1 MSYTSEQIMRSSSSM
16 ERLKS
21 ILKATKLYWGLALLF
36 LVGVLSSPVS
46 SKGHNI
52 FLSFGNLSDVFR
64 QISVTGITAV
74 GMTLVILI
82 AGIDLSVG
90 SVLALGSVVCAMLLT
105 NEGWSAAYL
114 LGVPAVFLLATLFL
128 FGVIRFCRQ
137 GPETRL
143 KCEPMAASLTISK
156 VSFDCG
162 PRRSLHCRSLGSVE
176 LRRESRCAAGTSRG
190 ACRRVHAWHGEWTDH
205 CRGRL
210 QPFIVTLAMMV
221 AGLGIARLTAGQN
234 TAVWPVY
241 TGSNATEDFEAL
253 RSLIFG
259 IFPFRVLSLPALL
272 SCFGSFLKF
281 TKFGRYVYA
290 IGGNE
295 EAARLAGV
303 PVWRVK
309 ITVYAISGY
318 LAALA
323 GILYVAQ
330 YRQGKPDAGM
340 GLELDAIAAVV
351 IGGTSLMGG
360 RGSMIGTLVGV
371 LIFGFLSNILQLN
384 NIDSNTQLVLKG
396 VIIIVAVFS
405 RNGVQADGCS
415 SCPNSGYAISPIN
428 PCKTS
433 KSIDTDT
440 ASEWHNKE
448 NTRERENEHYPQ
460 TICQMGHGNGA
471 DCAIRTQRPPPQT
484 PRTNM

>member
-1 MSYTSEQIMRSSSSM
+1 MTNTSEQIMQSSNST

-21 ILKATKLYWGLALLF
+21 VLKSTKLYWGLALLF
-36 LVGVLSSPVS
+36 LVGVISSPVS

-105 NEGWSAAYL
+105 NEGWSSAYL
-114 LGVPAVFLLATLFL
+114 LGVPAIFLLAFL
-128 FGVIRFCRQ
+128 VVFGV
-137 GPETRL
+137 L
-143 KCEPMAASLTISK
+143 
-156 VSFDCG
+156 SFG
-162 PRRSLHCRSLGSVE
+162 TKLQRRATLD
-176 LRRESRCAAGTSRG
+176 AGTNPPAVAKLLLGVAAAAALALAFGVALTSEG
-190 ACRRVHAWHGEWTDH
+190 KAGVLLVLLVVPAVGFMLGTINGLIIVG
-205 CRGRL
+205 GRL

-259 IFPFRVLSLPALL
+259 IIPVPGVIFAGIIVL
-272 SCFGSFLKF
+272 FWVILKF

-330 YRQGKPDAGM
+330 YRQGKPDAGT

-396 VIIIVAVFS
+396 AIIIIAVLLQE
-405 RNGVQADGCS
+405 RRS
-415 SCPNSGYAISPIN
+415 SGWLFFLSQLRARDAIDKSGPNQIKN
-428 PCKTS
+428 P
-433 KSIDTDT
+433 
-440 ASEWHNKE
+440 
-448 NTRERENEHYPQ
+448 REP
-460 TICQMGHGNGA
+460 G
-471 DCAIRTQRPPPQT
+471 D
-484 PRTNM
+484 

>member
-1 MSYTSEQIMRSSSSM
+1 MTGTGEHIVRSSNTT

-21 ILKATKLYWGLALLF
+21 VLKSTKLYWGLALLF
-36 LVGVLSSPVS
+36 LVGVISSPVS
-46 SKGHNI
+46 SKGNNI

-105 NEGWSAAYL
+105 NEGWSSAYL
-114 LGVPAVFLLATLFL
+114 LGVPAIFLLGFL
-128 FGVIRFCRQ
+128 VMFGVLTLGVKLQRRVTVGAAINSPSAQ
-137 GPETRL
+137 RL
-143 KCEPMAASLTISK
+143 MLTIAALTALVLGLG
-156 VSFDCG
+156 VSLSSDGKAGVLLVLLVVPAVGFM
-162 PRRSLHCRSLGSVE
+162 LGTINGLIIV
-176 LRRESRCAAGTSRG
+176 G
-190 ACRRVHAWHGEWTDH
+190 
-205 CRGRL
+205 GRL

-241 TGSNATEDFEAL
+241 TGSNATADFEAL

-259 IFPFRVLSLPALL
+259 IIPVPGVIFAGIILL
-272 SCFGSFLKF
+272 FWVILKF
-281 TKFGRYVYA
+281 TKFGRYIYA

-396 VIIIVAVFS
+396 VIIIIAVLLQERRSSGWLFFLSQLKARDTPDKQVSASINIS
-405 RNGVQADGCS
+405 R
-415 SCPNSGYAISPIN
+415 
-428 PCKTS
+428 
-433 KSIDTDT
+433 
-440 ASEWHNKE
+440 
-448 NTRERENEHYPQ
+448 
-460 TICQMGHGNGA
+460 
-471 DCAIRTQRPPPQT
+471 RPDD
-484 PRTNM
+484 

>member
-1 MSYTSEQIMRSSSSM
+1 MTNTSGQIMQSSSST

-21 ILKATKLYWGLALLF
+21 VLKSTKLYWGLALLF
-36 LVGVLSSPVS
+36 LVGVISSPVS

-105 NEGWSAAYL
+105 NEGWSSAYL
-114 LGVPAVFLLATLFL
+114 LGVPAIFLLAFL
-128 FGVIRFCRQ
+128 VVFGV
-137 GPETRL
+137 
-143 KCEPMAASLTISK
+143 LTFGTKLQRRATLDAGTNPPAISK
-156 VSFDCG
+156 
-162 PRRSLHCRSLGSVE
+162 LLLGI
-176 LRRESRCAAGTSRG
+176 AAAAALVLAFGVALTSEGKAGVLLVLLVVPAVGFMLGTING
-190 ACRRVHAWHGEWTDH
+190 LIIVG
-205 CRGRL
+205 GRL

-259 IFPFRVLSLPALL
+259 IIPVPGVIFAGIIVL
-272 SCFGSFLKF
+272 FWVILKF

-330 YRQGKPDAGM
+330 YRQGKPDAGT

-396 VIIIVAVFS
+396 AIIIIAVLLQE
-405 RNGVQADGCS
+405 RRS
-415 SCPNSGYAISPIN
+415 SGWLFFLSQLRARDAIDKSGPNQIKN
-428 PCKTS
+428 P
-433 KSIDTDT
+433 
-440 ASEWHNKE
+440 
-448 NTRERENEHYPQ
+448 REP
-460 TICQMGHGNGA
+460 G
-471 DCAIRTQRPPPQT
+471 D
-484 PRTNM
+484 

>member
-1 MSYTSEQIMRSSSSM
+1 MSHTSEQIMRSSNGM
-16 ERLKS
+16 ERLKGA
-21 ILKATKLYWGLALLF
+21 LKATKLYWGLALLF

-105 NEGWSAAYL
+105 NEGWSAAHL
-114 LGVPAVFLLATLFL
+114 LGVPAVFLLSFLLL
-128 FGVIRFCRQ
+128 FGVIVFAVKVQR
-137 GPETRL
+137 TVL
-143 KCEPMAASLTISK
+143 KGADSSEPGMSK
-156 VSFDCG
+156 VALIMALVAAFAIALWVASSSDSKAGVLLVLLVVPAVGFM
-162 PRRSLHCRSLGSVE
+162 LGVVN
-176 LRRESRCAAGTSRG
+176 GVIIVG
-190 ACRRVHAWHGEWTDH
+190 
-205 CRGRL
+205 GRL

-221 AGLGIARLTAGQN
+221 AGLGLARLTAGQN

-253 RSLIFG
+253 RSLILG
-259 IFPFRVLSLPALL
+259 IIPVPGVIFAGIIVL
-272 SCFGSFLKF
+272 FWVILKF
-281 TKFGRYVYA
+281 TKFGRYIYA

-396 VIIIVAVFS
+396 IIIVVAVLLQERRSSGWLFFLSQLRARNTPGKSVSNERVDPS
-405 RNGVQADGCS
+405 R
-415 SCPNSGYAISPIN
+415 
-428 PCKTS
+428 
-433 KSIDTDT
+433 
-440 ASEWHNKE
+440 
-448 NTRERENEHYPQ
+448 
-460 TICQMGHGNGA
+460 HGE
-471 DCAIRTQRPPPQT
+471 
-484 PRTNM
+484 

>member
-1 MSYTSEQIMRSSSSM
+1 MTDTGERAMSSSNTM
-16 ERLKS
+16 EWLKGVV
-21 ILKATKLYWGLALLF
+21 KATKLYWGLALLF
-36 LVGVLSSPVS
+36 AVGVLSSPVS

-105 NEGWSAAYL
+105 NEGWSSAYL
-114 LGVPAVFLLATLFL
+114 LGVPAVFLLAFFVVLGAMSFA
-128 FGVIRFCRQ
+128 
-137 GPETRL
+137 L
-143 KCEPMAASLTISK
+143 KVQRRAAHAEGASGMSK
-156 VSFDCG
+156 VALVAALVAAFLIALWVASNSG
-162 PRRSLHCRSLGSVE
+162 SKAGVLLVLLVVPAVGLMLGAINGVVIV
-176 LRRESRCAAGTSRG
+176 G
-190 ACRRVHAWHGEWTDH
+190 
-205 CRGRL
+205 GRL

-221 AGLGIARLTAGQN
+221 AGLGVARLTAGQN

-259 IFPFRVLSLPALL
+259 IIPVPGVIFAGIILL
-272 SCFGSFLKF
+272 FWVILKF
-281 TKFGRYVYA
+281 TKFGRYIYA

-396 VIIIVAVFS
+396 IIIIVAVLLQERRSSGWMFFLS
-405 RNGVQADGCS
+405 QLKVRNAPERSV
-415 SCPNSGYAISPIN
+415 
-428 PCKTS
+428 TS
-433 KSIDTDT
+433 Q
-440 ASEWHNKE
+440 
-448 NTRERENEHYPQ
+448 Q
-460 TICQMGHGNGA
+460 TETHRHGE
-471 DCAIRTQRPPPQT
+471 
-484 PRTNM
+484 

>member
-1 MSYTSEQIMRSSSSM
+1 MTNTSEQIMQSSNSA

-21 ILKATKLYWGLALLF
+21 VLKSTKLYWGLALIF
-36 LVGVLSSPVS
+36 LVGVVSSPVS

-105 NEGWSAAYL
+105 NEGWSSAYL
-114 LGVPAVFLLATLFL
+114 LGVPAIFLLAFL
-128 FGVIRFCRQ
+128 VVFGVLSFGTKLQRRATLDA
-137 GPETRL
+137 GTNP
-143 KCEPMAASLTISK
+143 PAISK
-156 VSFDCG
+156 
-162 PRRSLHCRSLGSVE
+162 LLLGI
-176 LRRESRCAAGTSRG
+176 AAAAALVLAFGVALTSEGKAGVLLVLLVVPAVGFMLGTING
-190 ACRRVHAWHGEWTDH
+190 LIIVG
-205 CRGRL
+205 GRL

-259 IFPFRVLSLPALL
+259 IIPVPGVIFASIIVL
-272 SCFGSFLKF
+272 FWVILKF

-330 YRQGKPDAGM
+330 YRQGKPDAGT

-396 VIIIVAVFS
+396 AIIIIAVLLQE
-405 RNGVQADGCS
+405 RRS
-415 SCPNSGYAISPIN
+415 SGWLFFLSQLRARDLIDKSGPNKIKN
-428 PCKTS
+428 P
-433 KSIDTDT
+433 
-440 ASEWHNKE
+440 
-448 NTRERENEHYPQ
+448 REP
-460 TICQMGHGNGA
+460 G
-471 DCAIRTQRPPPQT
+471 D
-484 PRTNM
+484 

>member
-1 MSYTSEQIMRSSSSM
+1 MAAFGLKLQSRFSNSTHDNPPAKSKVAATLALVAAFAIALWIASSSDA
-16 ERLKS
+16 
-21 ILKATKLYWGLALLF
+21 KA
-36 LVGVLSSPVS
+36 GVL
-46 SKGHNI
+46 
-52 FLSFGNLSDVFR
+52 
-64 QISVTGITAV
+64 
-74 GMTLVILI
+74 LV
-82 AGIDLSVG
+82 
-90 SVLALGSVVCAMLLT
+90 LLV
-105 NEGWSAAYL
+105 
-114 LGVPAVFLLATLFL
+114 VPAVGF
-128 FGVIRFCRQ
+128 
-137 GPETRL
+137 
-143 KCEPMAASLTISK
+143 M
-156 VSFDCG
+156 
-162 PRRSLHCRSLGSVE
+162 LGTVNG
-176 LRRESRCAAGTSRG
+176 LIIVG
-190 ACRRVHAWHGEWTDH
+190 
-205 CRGRL
+205 GRL

-259 IFPFRVLSLPALL
+259 IVPVPGVIFAGIIVL
-272 SCFGSFLKF
+272 FWVVLKF

-396 VIIIVAVFS
+396 VIIIVAVLLQERRSSGWLFFLS
-405 RNGVQADGCS
+405 QLRVRNQPDRSVQNQQVD
-415 SCPNSGYAISPIN
+415 
-428 PCKTS
+428 
-433 KSIDTDT
+433 
-440 ASEWHNKE
+440 
-448 NTRERENEHYPQ
+448 RQR
-460 TICQMGHGNGA
+460 HGE
-471 DCAIRTQRPPPQT
+471 
-484 PRTNM
+484 

>member
-1 MSYTSEQIMRSSSSM
+1 MTDTGERMMTSSNTTEW
-16 ERLKS
+16 LKG
-21 ILKATKLYWGLALLF
+21 IVKATKLYWGLALLF
-36 LVGVLSSPVS
+36 AVGVLSSPVS

-105 NEGWSAAYL
+105 NEGWSSAYL
-114 LGVPAVFLLATLFL
+114 LGVPAIFLLAFL
-128 FGVIRFCRQ
+128 FVLGI
-137 GPETRL
+137 
-143 KCEPMAASLTISK
+143 
-156 VSFDCG
+156 VSFAMKLQQRATAQAVDAAPG
-162 PRRSLHCRSLGSVE
+162 MARIALFAALGVA
-176 LRRESRCAAGTSRG
+176 LVAAFWVASQSGGKAGVLLVLLVVPAVGLMLG
-190 ACRRVHAWHGEWTDH
+190 AIKGVVIVG
-205 CRGRL
+205 GRL
-210 QPFIVTLAMMV
+210 QPCIVTLAMMV

-259 IFPFRVLSLPALL
+259 IIPVPGVIFAGIILL
-272 SCFGSFLKF
+272 FWVILKF
-281 TKFGRYVYA
+281 TKFGRYIYA

-309 ITVYAISGY
+309 IAVYAISGY

-396 VIIIVAVFS
+396 IIIIVAVLLQERRSSGWMFFFS
-405 RNGVQADGCS
+405 QLKVRHAPERSVS
-415 SCPNSGYAISPIN
+415 SQ
-428 PCKTS
+428 
-433 KSIDTDT
+433 
-440 ASEWHNKE
+440 
-448 NTRERENEHYPQ
+448 Q
-460 TICQMGHGNGA
+460 TE
-471 DCAIRTQRPPPQT
+471 T
-484 PRTNM
+484 PRHGE

>member
-1 MSYTSEQIMRSSSSM
+1 MSYPSERIMRSSRGTL
-16 ERLKS
+16 RLKS
-21 ILKATKLYWGLALLF
+21 LLKATKLYWGLALLF

-114 LGVPAVFLLATLFL
+114 LGVPAVFILCFLFL
-128 FGVIRFCRQ
+128 FAIVTFAVKLRRTALSG
-137 GPETRL
+137 TSAS
-143 KCEPMAASLTISK
+143 EPAMSK
-156 VSFDCG
+156 VSLIVAVVAAFSIALWVASSSDSKAG
-162 PRRSLHCRSLGSVE
+162 VLLVLLVVPAVGFMLGMVN
-176 LRRESRCAAGTSRG
+176 GVIIVG
-190 ACRRVHAWHGEWTDH
+190 
-205 CRGRL
+205 GRL

-221 AGLGIARLTAGQN
+221 AGLGLARLTAGQN

-253 RSLIFG
+253 RSLLFGVIPVPGVIFAS
-259 IFPFRVLSLPALL
+259 IIVL
-272 SCFGSFLKF
+272 FWVVLKF

-396 VIIIVAVFS
+396 IIIIVAVLLQERRSSGWLFFLS
-405 RNGVQADGCS
+405 QLRARNA
-415 SCPNSGYAISPIN
+415 PE
-428 PCKTS
+428 
-433 KSIDTDT
+433 KSVSNQRTEP
-440 ASEWHNKE
+440 SV
-448 NTRERENEHYPQ
+448 
-460 TICQMGHGNGA
+460 HG
-471 DCAIRTQRPPPQT
+471 D
-484 PRTNM
+484 

>member
-1 MSYTSEQIMRSSSSM
+1 MTNTSGQIMQSSSST

-21 ILKATKLYWGLALLF
+21 VLKSTKLYWGLALLF
-36 LVGVLSSPVS
+36 LVGVISSPVS

-105 NEGWSAAYL
+105 NEGWSSAYL
-114 LGVPAVFLLATLFL
+114 LGVPAIFLLAFL
-128 FGVIRFCRQ
+128 VVFGVLSFGTKLQRRATLDA
-137 GPETRL
+137 GTNP
-143 KCEPMAASLTISK
+143 PAISK
-156 VSFDCG
+156 
-162 PRRSLHCRSLGSVE
+162 PLLGI
-176 LRRESRCAAGTSRG
+176 AAAAALVLAFGVALTSEGKAGVFLVLLVVPAVGFMLGTING
-190 ACRRVHAWHGEWTDH
+190 LIIVG
-205 CRGRL
+205 GRL

-259 IFPFRVLSLPALL
+259 IIPVPGVIFAGIIVLFWLI
-272 SCFGSFLKF
+272 LKF

-330 YRQGKPDAGM
+330 YRQGKPDAGT

-396 VIIIVAVFS
+396 AIIIIAVLLQE
-405 RNGVQADGCS
+405 RRS
-415 SCPNSGYAISPIN
+415 SGWLFFLSQLRARDAIDKSGPNQIKNPRESG
-428 PCKTS
+428 
-433 KSIDTDT
+433 D
-440 ASEWHNKE
+440 
-448 NTRERENEHYPQ
+448 
-460 TICQMGHGNGA
+460 
-471 DCAIRTQRPPPQT
+471 
-484 PRTNM
+484 

>member
-1 MSYTSEQIMRSSSSM
+1 MTHSSEQLRQSSSSA

-21 ILKATKLYWGLALLF
+21 VLKHTKLYWGLALLF
-36 LVGVLSSPVS
+36 LVGVISSPIS
-46 SKGHNI
+46 TKGHNI

-105 NEGWSAAYL
+105 NEGWSAAYS
-114 LGVPAVFLLATLFL
+114 LGVPATFLLAFL
-128 FGVIRFCRQ
+128 LLLGILGFAMKLRS
-137 GPETRL
+137 
-143 KCEPMAASLTISK
+143 KASDNLHGLVPGTSK
-156 VSFDCG
+156 VVVVIALIAALAIAFLVLAGSGGKAGVLLVLLIVPAVGFM
-162 PRRSLHCRSLGSVE
+162 LGTVNG
-176 LRRESRCAAGTSRG
+176 LIIVG
-190 ACRRVHAWHGEWTDH
+190 
-205 CRGRL
+205 GRL

-241 TGSNATEDFEAL
+241 TGSNATEDFEVL

-259 IFPFRVLSLPALL
+259 IIPVPGVIFAGIIILFWIV
-272 SCFGSFLKF
+272 LKF

-396 VIIIVAVFS
+396 AIIIVAVLLQE
-405 RNGVQADGCS
+405 RRS
-415 SCPNSGYAISPIN
+415 SGWLFFLSQLKARD
-428 PCKTS
+428 TS
-433 KSIDTDT
+433 DK
-440 ASEWHNKE
+440 N
-448 NTRERENEHYPQ
+448 Q
-460 TICQMGHGNGA
+460 
-471 DCAIRTQRPPPQT
+471 
-484 PRTNM
+484 

>member
-1 MSYTSEQIMRSSSSM
+1 MTNPSEQVMSSPNSA

-21 ILKATKLYWGLALLF
+21 VLKSTKLYWGLVLLF
-36 LVGVLSSPVS
+36 LVGVISSPVS

-105 NEGWSAAYL
+105 NEGWSSAYL
-114 LGVPAVFLLATLFL
+114 LGVPAIFLLAFL
-128 FGVIRFCRQ
+128 LVLGIVAFSIKVQRRAVMDAGAVAPSRSKLALVLAVIAALAVGLGV
-137 GPETRL
+137 
-143 KCEPMAASLTISK
+143 ASSSEGKAGVLLVLLVVPAVGFMLGTINGLII
-156 VSFDCG
+156 VG
-162 PRRSLHCRSLGSVE
+162 
-176 LRRESRCAAGTSRG
+176 
-190 ACRRVHAWHGEWTDH
+190 
-205 CRGRL
+205 GRL

-241 TGSNATEDFEAL
+241 TGSNATENFEVL

-259 IFPFRVLSLPALL
+259 IVPVPGVIFAGIIVL
-272 SCFGSFLKF
+272 FWVILKF

-396 VIIIVAVFS
+396 AIIIIAVLLQE
-405 RNGVQADGCS
+405 RRS
-415 SCPNSGYAISPIN
+415 SGWLFFLSQLWTRDMIDKSGSNQIKN
-428 PCKTS
+428 PQGPG
-433 KSIDTDT
+433 D
-440 ASEWHNKE
+440 
-448 NTRERENEHYPQ
+448 
-460 TICQMGHGNGA
+460 
-471 DCAIRTQRPPPQT
+471 
-484 PRTNM
+484 

>member
-1 MSYTSEQIMRSSSSM
+1 MTNTSERIMPSSNSSG
-16 ERLKS
+16 RLKS
-21 ILKATKLYWGLALLF
+21 VLKSTKLYWGLVLLF
-36 LVGVLSSPVS
+36 LVGVVSSPVS

-105 NEGWSAAYL
+105 NEGWSSAYL
-114 LGVPAVFLLATLFL
+114 LGVPAIFLLAFL
-128 FGVIRFCRQ
+128 FVLGVLTFGINLQRR
-137 GPETRL
+137 
-143 KCEPMAASLTISK
+143 AAVDAGANFPGMSKLALVVAVVTAVAVALGVALSSEGKAGVLLVLLVVPAVGFMLGTINGL
-156 VSFDCG
+156 VIVG
-162 PRRSLHCRSLGSVE
+162 
-176 LRRESRCAAGTSRG
+176 
-190 ACRRVHAWHGEWTDH
+190 
-205 CRGRL
+205 GRL

-259 IFPFRVLSLPALL
+259 IIPVPGVIFAGIILL
-272 SCFGSFLKF
+272 FWVILKF
-281 TKFGRYVYA
+281 TKFGRYIYA

-396 VIIIVAVFS
+396 AIIIIAVLLQERRSSGWLFFLS
-405 RNGVQADGCS
+405 QLRARDGLDKS
-415 SCPNSGYAISPIN
+415 VPNQIKN
-428 PCKTS
+428 PQGPG
-433 KSIDTDT
+433 D
-440 ASEWHNKE
+440 
-448 NTRERENEHYPQ
+448 
-460 TICQMGHGNGA
+460 
-471 DCAIRTQRPPPQT
+471 
-484 PRTNM
+484 

>member
-1 MSYTSEQIMRSSSSM
+1 MTNTSEQIMQSSNST

-21 ILKATKLYWGLALLF
+21 VLKSTKLYWGLALLF
-36 LVGVLSSPVS
+36 LVGVISSPVS

-105 NEGWSAAYL
+105 NEGWSSAYL
-114 LGVPAVFLLATLFL
+114 LGVPAIFLLAFL
-128 FGVIRFCRQ
+128 VVFGV
-137 GPETRL
+137 
-143 KCEPMAASLTISK
+143 LTFGTK
-156 VSFDCG
+156 LQ
-162 PRRSLHCRSLGSVE
+162 RRATLD
-176 LRRESRCAAGTSRG
+176 AGTNPPAVSKLLLG
-190 ACRRVHAWHGEWTDH
+190 VAAAAALVLAFGVALTSEGKAGVLLVLLVVPAVGFMLGTINGLIIVG
-205 CRGRL
+205 GRL

-259 IFPFRVLSLPALL
+259 IIPVPGVIFAGIIVL
-272 SCFGSFLKF
+272 FWVILKF

-330 YRQGKPDAGM
+330 YRQGKPDAGT

-396 VIIIVAVFS
+396 AIIIIAVLLQE
-405 RNGVQADGCS
+405 RRS
-415 SCPNSGYAISPIN
+415 SGWLFFLSQLRARDAIDKSGPNQIKN
-428 PCKTS
+428 PQGPG
-433 KSIDTDT
+433 D
-440 ASEWHNKE
+440 
-448 NTRERENEHYPQ
+448 
-460 TICQMGHGNGA
+460 
-471 DCAIRTQRPPPQT
+471 
-484 PRTNM
+484 

>member
-1 MSYTSEQIMRSSSSM
+1 MTNTSEQIMPSSNST

-21 ILKATKLYWGLALLF
+21 VLKSTKLYWGLALLF
-36 LVGVLSSPVS
+36 LVGVISSPVS

-105 NEGWSAAYL
+105 NEGWSSAYL
-114 LGVPAVFLLATLFL
+114 LGVPAIFLLAFL
-128 FGVIRFCRQ
+128 VVFGVLTFGIKLQRR
-137 GPETRL
+137 
-143 KCEPMAASLTISK
+143 AAL
-156 VSFDCG
+156 D
-162 PRRSLHCRSLGSVE
+162 
-176 LRRESRCAAGTSRG
+176 AGTNPPAVSKPLLAVAAAAALVLAFAVALTSDG
-190 ACRRVHAWHGEWTDH
+190 KAGVLLVLLVVPAVGFMLGTINGLIIVG
-205 CRGRL
+205 GRL

-253 RSLIFG
+253 RSLVFG
-259 IFPFRVLSLPALL
+259 IIPVPGVIFAGIIVL
-272 SCFGSFLKF
+272 FWVILKF

-330 YRQGKPDAGM
+330 YRQGKPDAGT

-396 VIIIVAVFS
+396 AIIIIAVLLQE
-405 RNGVQADGCS
+405 RRS
-415 SCPNSGYAISPIN
+415 SGWLFFLSQLRARDVIDKSEPNQIKN
-428 PCKTS
+428 P
-433 KSIDTDT
+433 
-440 ASEWHNKE
+440 
-448 NTRERENEHYPQ
+448 
-460 TICQMGHGNGA
+460 
-471 DCAIRTQRPPPQT
+471 QRPGD
-484 PRTNM
+484 

>member
-1 MSYTSEQIMRSSSSM
+1 MTNTSEPIMQSSNST

-21 ILKATKLYWGLALLF
+21 VLKSTKLYWGLALLF
-36 LVGVLSSPVS
+36 LVGVISSPVS

-105 NEGWSAAYL
+105 NEGWSSAYL
-114 LGVPAVFLLATLFL
+114 LGIPAIFLLAFLVVFGVLTFGVKLQRRAALETGTNPPAVSKLLLGVAATAALILAFAVALTSEGKAGVLLVLLVVPAVGF
-128 FGVIRFCRQ
+128 
-137 GPETRL
+137 
-143 KCEPMAASLTISK
+143 M
-156 VSFDCG
+156 
-162 PRRSLHCRSLGSVE
+162 LGTVNG
-176 LRRESRCAAGTSRG
+176 LIIVG
-190 ACRRVHAWHGEWTDH
+190 
-205 CRGRL
+205 GRL

-259 IFPFRVLSLPALL
+259 VIPVPGVIFAGIIVL
-272 SCFGSFLKF
+272 FWVVLKF
-281 TKFGRYVYA
+281 TKFGRYIYA

-330 YRQGKPDAGM
+330 YRQGKPDAGT

-396 VIIIVAVFS
+396 AIIIIAVLLQE
-405 RNGVQADGCS
+405 RRS
-415 SCPNSGYAISPIN
+415 SGWLFFLSQLRARDVIDKSEPNQIKN
-428 PCKTS
+428 PQGPG
-433 KSIDTDT
+433 D
-440 ASEWHNKE
+440 
-448 NTRERENEHYPQ
+448 
-460 TICQMGHGNGA
+460 
-471 DCAIRTQRPPPQT
+471 
-484 PRTNM
+484 

>member
-1 MSYTSEQIMRSSSSM
+1 MQSSSST

-21 ILKATKLYWGLALLF
+21 VLKSTKLYWGLALLF
-36 LVGVLSSPVS
+36 LVGVISSPVS

-105 NEGWSAAYL
+105 NEGWSSAYL
-114 LGVPAVFLLATLFL
+114 LGVPAIFLLAFL
-128 FGVIRFCRQ
+128 VVFGVLSFGTKLQRRATLDA
-137 GPETRL
+137 GTNP
-143 KCEPMAASLTISK
+143 PAISK
-156 VSFDCG
+156 
-162 PRRSLHCRSLGSVE
+162 PLLGI
-176 LRRESRCAAGTSRG
+176 AAAAALVLAFGVALTSEGKAGVFLVLLVVPAVGFMLGTING
-190 ACRRVHAWHGEWTDH
+190 LIIVG
-205 CRGRL
+205 GRL

-259 IFPFRVLSLPALL
+259 IIPVPGVIFAGIIVLFWLI
-272 SCFGSFLKF
+272 LKF

-330 YRQGKPDAGM
+330 YRQGKPDAGT

-396 VIIIVAVFS
+396 AIIIIAVLLQE
-405 RNGVQADGCS
+405 RRS
-415 SCPNSGYAISPIN
+415 SGWLFFLSQLRARDAIDKSGPNQIKNPRESG
-428 PCKTS
+428 
-433 KSIDTDT
+433 D
-440 ASEWHNKE
+440 
-448 NTRERENEHYPQ
+448 
-460 TICQMGHGNGA
+460 
-471 DCAIRTQRPPPQT
+471 
-484 PRTNM
+484 

>member
-1 MSYTSEQIMRSSSSM
+1 MSQSSNQVRTSSPVF
-16 ERLKS
+16 ERLKMV
-21 ILKATKLYWGLALLF
+21 LKHSKLYWGLVLLF
-36 LVGVLSSPVS
+36 LVGVLSSPTS
-46 SKGHNI
+46 SKGSNI

-105 NEGWSAAYL
+105 NEGWSTAYSIGTPALFVLVFICLFGLMSFAARLHRNNASSLPDALPIGPKIMAL
-114 LGVPAVFLLATLFL
+114 LALVAALAVALWVVMGSDGKAGILLILLVVPAVGFM
-128 FGVIRFCRQ
+128 FGMINGLIIV
-137 GPETRL
+137 G
-143 KCEPMAASLTISK
+143 
-156 VSFDCG
+156 
-162 PRRSLHCRSLGSVE
+162 
-176 LRRESRCAAGTSRG
+176 
-190 ACRRVHAWHGEWTDH
+190 
-205 CRGRL
+205 GRL

-241 TGSNATEDFEAL
+241 TGSNATEDFEIL

-259 IFPFRVLSLPALL
+259 LIPVPGVIFAGIVVL
-272 SCFGSFLKF
+272 FWIVLKF

-303 PVWRVK
+303 PVWRIK

-360 RGSMIGTLVGV
+360 RGSMTGTLVGV

-396 VIIIVAVFS
+396 AIIIIAVLLQE
-405 RNGVQADGCS
+405 RRS
-415 SCPNSGYAISPIN
+415 SGWLFFLSQLTLRDRAEKVTPIS
-428 PCKTS
+428 KG
-433 KSIDTDT
+433 
-440 ASEWHNKE
+440 
-448 NTRERENEHYPQ
+448 ERQ
-460 TICQMGHGNGA
+460 
-471 DCAIRTQRPPPQT
+471 
-484 PRTNM
+484 

>member
-1 MSYTSEQIMRSSSSM
+1 MTGTGEHIVQSSNTTL
-16 ERLKS
+16 RLKS
-21 ILKATKLYWGLALLF
+21 VLKSTKLYWGLALLF
-36 LVGVLSSPVS
+36 LVGVISSPVS
-46 SKGHNI
+46 SKGNNI

-105 NEGWSAAYL
+105 NEGWSSAYM
-114 LGVPAVFLLATLFL
+114 LGVPAIFLLGFL
-128 FGVIRFCRQ
+128 VMFGV
-137 GPETRL
+137 
-143 KCEPMAASLTISK
+143 LTFGVK
-156 VSFDCG
+156 
-162 PRRSLHCRSLGSVE
+162 LQ
-176 LRRESRCAAGTSRG
+176 
-190 ACRRVHAWHGEWTDH
+190 RRVTVGAAMNSPSAQRLMLAIAALTALVLALGVSLSSDGKAGVLLVLLVVPAVGFMLGTINGLIIVG
-205 CRGRL
+205 GRL

-241 TGSNATEDFEAL
+241 TGSNATADFEAL
-253 RSLIFG
+253 RSLVFG
-259 IFPFRVLSLPALL
+259 IIPVPGVIFAGIILVFWVI
-272 SCFGSFLKF
+272 LKF

-396 VIIIVAVFS
+396 VIIIIAVLLQE
-405 RNGVQADGCS
+405 RRS
-415 SCPNSGYAISPIN
+415 SGWLFFL
-428 PCKTS
+428 S
-433 KSIDTDT
+433 KLRARDTPDKQVS
-440 ASEWHNKE
+440 ASFNDP
-448 NTRERENEHYPQ
+448 R
-460 TICQMGHGNGA
+460 
-471 DCAIRTQRPPPQT
+471 RPDD
-484 PRTNM
+484 

>member
-1 MSYTSEQIMRSSSSM
+1 MTNPSEQVMSSSNST

-21 ILKATKLYWGLALLF
+21 VLKSTKLYWGLVLLF
-36 LVGVLSSPVS
+36 LVGVISSPVS

-105 NEGWSAAYL
+105 NEGWSSAYL
-114 LGVPAVFLLATLFL
+114 LGVPAIFLLTFL
-128 FGVIRFCRQ
+128 LVLGIVAFSIKVQRRAVMDAGAVAPSRSKLALVLAVIAALAVALGV
-137 GPETRL
+137 
-143 KCEPMAASLTISK
+143 ASSSEGKAGVLLVLLVVPAVGFMLGTINGLII
-156 VSFDCG
+156 VG
-162 PRRSLHCRSLGSVE
+162 
-176 LRRESRCAAGTSRG
+176 
-190 ACRRVHAWHGEWTDH
+190 
-205 CRGRL
+205 GRL

-241 TGSNATEDFEAL
+241 TGSNATENFEVL

-259 IFPFRVLSLPALL
+259 IVPVPGVIFAGIIVL
-272 SCFGSFLKF
+272 FWVILKF

-396 VIIIVAVFS
+396 AIIIIAVLLQE
-405 RNGVQADGCS
+405 RRS
-415 SCPNSGYAISPIN
+415 SGWLFFLSQLWTRDMIDKSGSNQIKN
-428 PCKTS
+428 PQGPG
-433 KSIDTDT
+433 D
-440 ASEWHNKE
+440 
-448 NTRERENEHYPQ
+448 
-460 TICQMGHGNGA
+460 
-471 DCAIRTQRPPPQT
+471 
-484 PRTNM
+484 

>member
-1 MSYTSEQIMRSSSSM
+1 MTDTGERAMASSNTM
-16 ERLKS
+16 EWLKG
-21 ILKATKLYWGLALLF
+21 IVKATKLYWGLALLF
-36 LVGVLSSPVS
+36 AVGVLSSPVS

-105 NEGWSAAYL
+105 NEGWSSAYL
-114 LGVPAVFLLATLFL
+114 LGVPAVFLLAFL
-128 FGVIRFCRQ
+128 VVLGV
-137 GPETRL
+137 
-143 KCEPMAASLTISK
+143 
-156 VSFDCG
+156 VSFAVKVQ
-162 PRRSLHCRSLGSVE
+162 RRATQTGAVPGLSKIALVAALAAALIVAALVASSSASKASVLLVLLVVPAVGLMLGAINGVVIV
-176 LRRESRCAAGTSRG
+176 G
-190 ACRRVHAWHGEWTDH
+190 
-205 CRGRL
+205 GRL

-253 RSLIFG
+253 RALIFG
-259 IFPFRVLSLPALL
+259 IIPVPGVIFAGVILL
-272 SCFGSFLKF
+272 FWIILRF

-396 VIIIVAVFS
+396 IIIIVAVLLQE
-405 RNGVQADGCS
+405 RRS
-415 SCPNSGYAISPIN
+415 SGWMFFLSQLKVRDAP
-428 PCKTS
+428 
-433 KSIDTDT
+433 
-440 ASEWHNKE
+440 
-448 NTRERENEHYPQ
+448 ERSVSSQQ
-460 TICQMGHGNGA
+460 TETGRHGE
-471 DCAIRTQRPPPQT
+471 
-484 PRTNM
+484 

>member
-1 MSYTSEQIMRSSSSM
+1 MTRASEQTMQSSQGNLSRIK
-16 ERLKS
+16 RL
-21 ILKATKLYWGLALLF
+21 LNATKLYWGLVLLF
-36 LVGVLSSPVS
+36 LVGIFSSPIS

-52 FLSFGNLSDVFR
+52 FLSYGNLSDVFR

-105 NEGWSAAYL
+105 NEGWSAAYTI
-114 LGVPAVFLLATLFL
+114 GVPAIFVLAFLVVLGAGLFL
-128 FGVIRFCRQ
+128 AKVPGRAVGEPENDRTHLNRIIALVAVVAAAAVAWWVASGTDAKAGVLLVLVVVPAVGF
-137 GPETRL
+137 
-143 KCEPMAASLTISK
+143 M
-156 VSFDCG
+156 
-162 PRRSLHCRSLGSVE
+162 LGMVNG
-176 LRRESRCAAGTSRG
+176 LVIVG
-190 ACRRVHAWHGEWTDH
+190 
-205 CRGRL
+205 GRL

-241 TGSNATEDFEAL
+241 TGSNATANFEFL
-253 RSLIFG
+253 RALIFG
-259 IFPFRVLSLPALL
+259 LIPVPGLIFAGIILL
-272 SCFGSFLKF
+272 FWVILKY
-281 TKFGRYVYA
+281 TKFGRYIYA

-309 ITVYAISGY
+309 ISVYAISGY

-396 VIIIVAVFS
+396 IIIIVAVLLQERRSSGWLFFLSQLATAAPS
-405 RNGVQADGCS
+405 R
-415 SCPNSGYAISPIN
+415 
-428 PCKTS
+428 
-433 KSIDTDT
+433 KS
-440 ASEWHNKE
+440 EPGKPE
-448 NTRERENEHYPQ
+448 NRQ
-460 TICQMGHGNGA
+460 GQG
-471 DCAIRTQRPPPQT
+471 D
-484 PRTNM
+484 

>member
-1 MSYTSEQIMRSSSSM
+1 MTHASDERLHMPDLVG
-16 ERLKS
+16 RLKS
-21 ILKATKLYWGLALLF
+21 VLKHTKLYWGLGLLF

-46 SKGHNI
+46 SKGNNI

-64 QISVTGITAV
+64 QVSVTGITAV

-105 NEGWSAAYL
+105 NEGWSAAYS
-114 LGVPAVFLLATLFL
+114 LGVPAVFLLSFL
-128 FGVIRFCRQ
+128 VISSIAAFAVKAMRASQDSSAAVSSGMSRPALALALVAAAAIAAWVFAGSGTKAGVLLVLLVVPAVGF
-137 GPETRL
+137 
-143 KCEPMAASLTISK
+143 M
-156 VSFDCG
+156 
-162 PRRSLHCRSLGSVE
+162 LGAINGLVIV
-176 LRRESRCAAGTSRG
+176 G
-190 ACRRVHAWHGEWTDH
+190 
-205 CRGRL
+205 GRL

-221 AGLGIARLTAGQN
+221 AGLGVARLTAGQN

-241 TGSNATEDFEAL
+241 TGSNATENFEVL

-259 IFPFRVLSLPALL
+259 IVPVPGVIFAAIVLLFWAVLT
-272 SCFGSFLKF
+272 F
-281 TKFGRYVYA
+281 TKFGRYIYA

-396 VIIIVAVFS
+396 MIIIAAVLLQE
-405 RNGVQADGCS
+405 RRS
-415 SCPNSGYAISPIN
+415 SGWAFFLSQLRARSA
-428 PCKTS
+428 S
-433 KSIDTDT
+433 K
-440 ASEWHNKE
+440 HKK
-448 NTRERENEHYPQ
+448 
-460 TICQMGHGNGA
+460 
-471 DCAIRTQRPPPQT
+471 
-484 PRTNM
+484 

>member
-1 MSYTSEQIMRSSSSM
+1 MPSSNST
-16 ERLKS
+16 ERLKNV
-21 ILKATKLYWGLALLF
+21 LKSTKLYWGLALLF
-36 LVGVLSSPVS
+36 LVGVISSPVS

-105 NEGWSAAYL
+105 NEGWSSAYL
-114 LGVPAVFLLATLFL
+114 LGVPAIFLLAFL
-128 FGVIRFCRQ
+128 VVFGVLSFGIKLQRR
-137 GPETRL
+137 
-143 KCEPMAASLTISK
+143 AAL
-156 VSFDCG
+156 D
-162 PRRSLHCRSLGSVE
+162 
-176 LRRESRCAAGTSRG
+176 AGTNPPGVSKPLLAVAAAAALVLAFAVALTSEG
-190 ACRRVHAWHGEWTDH
+190 KAGVLLVLLVVPAVGFMLGTINGLIIVG
-205 CRGRL
+205 GRL

-241 TGSNATEDFEAL
+241 TGSNATENFEAL

-259 IFPFRVLSLPALL
+259 IIPVPGVIFAGIIVL
-272 SCFGSFLKF
+272 FWVILKF
-281 TKFGRYVYA
+281 TKFGRYIYA

-330 YRQGKPDAGM
+330 YRQGKPDAGT

-396 VIIIVAVFS
+396 AIIIIAVLLQE
-405 RNGVQADGCS
+405 RRS
-415 SCPNSGYAISPIN
+415 SGWLFFLSQLRARDVIDKSEPNQIKN
-428 PCKTS
+428 PQGQG
-433 KSIDTDT
+433 D
-440 ASEWHNKE
+440 
-448 NTRERENEHYPQ
+448 
-460 TICQMGHGNGA
+460 
-471 DCAIRTQRPPPQT
+471 
-484 PRTNM
+484 

>member
-1 MSYTSEQIMRSSSSM
+1 MSNSNAMESTSQTGM
-16 ERLKS
+16 ERLRR
-21 ILKATKLYWGLALLF
+21 IIAATKLYWGLAALF
-36 LVGVLSSPVS
+36 LVGVLSSPIS
-46 SKGHNI
+46 SKGNNI

-90 SVLALGSVVCAMLLT
+90 SILALGSVVCAMLLT
-105 NEGWSAAYL
+105 NEGWSSAYT
-114 LGVPAVFLLATLFL
+114 LGVPAVFLLTLLVVFAIL
-128 FGVIRFCRQ
+128 N
-137 GPETRL
+137 L
-143 KCEPMAASLTISK
+143 ASK
-156 VSFDCG
+156 VRNSLSSTREQQPLSTKTGALIASVVATGVALWVAQGADT
-162 PRRSLHCRSLGSVE
+162 RSGVLFVLLVVPAVGFMLGTVSGIIIV
-176 LRRESRCAAGTSRG
+176 G
-190 ACRRVHAWHGEWTDH
+190 
-205 CRGRL
+205 GRL

-241 TGSNATEDFEAL
+241 TGSNATENFEFL
-253 RSLIFG
+253 RSLVFG
-259 IFPFRVLSLPALL
+259 IVPVPGLIFACIVVL
-272 SCFGSFLKF
+272 FWIILKY
-281 TKFGRYVYA
+281 TRFGRYIYA

-330 YRQGKPDAGM
+330 YRQGKPDAGA

-371 LIFGFLSNILQLN
+371 LIFGFLGNILQLN

-396 VIIIVAVFS
+396 LIIILAVLLQERRSAGWAFFLS
-405 RNGVQADGCS
+405 QLFTSSTRNQSVPVEKARD
-415 SCPNSGYAISPIN
+415 
-428 PCKTS
+428 
-433 KSIDTDT
+433 
-440 ASEWHNKE
+440 E
-448 NTRERENEHYPQ
+448 
-460 TICQMGHGNGA
+460 
-471 DCAIRTQRPPPQT
+471 
-484 PRTNM
+484 

>member
-1 MSYTSEQIMRSSSSM
+1 MTDPGERVMTSSNNTEW
-16 ERLKS
+16 LKG
-21 ILKATKLYWGLALLF
+21 IVKATKLYWGLALLF
-36 LVGVLSSPVS
+36 AVGVLSSPVS

-105 NEGWSAAYL
+105 NEGWSSAHL
-114 LGVPAVFLLATLFL
+114 LGVPAVFVLAFL
-128 FGVIRFCRQ
+128 VVLGVASLAMKLRH
-137 GPETRL
+137 
-143 KCEPMAASLTISK
+143 AASHAADGMSGMSRVALVAALAVAMLVAFWVSSQSGSK
-156 VSFDCG
+156 ASVLLVLLVVPAVG
-162 PRRSLHCRSLGSVE
+162 LMLGAINGVVIV
-176 LRRESRCAAGTSRG
+176 G
-190 ACRRVHAWHGEWTDH
+190 
-205 CRGRL
+205 GRL

-241 TGSNATEDFEAL
+241 TGSNATENFEAL

-259 IFPFRVLSLPALL
+259 IIPVPGVIFAGIILL
-272 SCFGSFLKF
+272 FWVILKF
-281 TKFGRYVYA
+281 TKFGRYIYA

-309 ITVYAISGY
+309 IAVYAISGY

-396 VIIIVAVFS
+396 IIIIVAVLLQE
-405 RNGVQADGCS
+405 RRS
-415 SCPNSGYAISPIN
+415 SGWMFFLSQLKVRHAPE
-428 PCKTS
+428 
-433 KSIDTDT
+433 KSV
-440 ASEWHNKE
+440 SSQ
-448 NTRERENEHYPQ
+448 Q
-460 TICQMGHGNGA
+460 TE
-471 DCAIRTQRPPPQT
+471 TQRHGE
-484 PRTNM
+484 

>member
-1 MSYTSEQIMRSSSSM
+1 MTNTSGQIMQSSSST

-21 ILKATKLYWGLALLF
+21 VLKSTKLYWGLALLF
-36 LVGVLSSPVS
+36 LVGVISSPVS

-105 NEGWSAAYL
+105 NEGWSSAYL
-114 LGVPAVFLLATLFL
+114 LGVPAIFLLAFL
-128 FGVIRFCRQ
+128 VVFGVLSFGIKLQRRATLDA
-137 GPETRL
+137 GTNP
-143 KCEPMAASLTISK
+143 PAISK
-156 VSFDCG
+156 
-162 PRRSLHCRSLGSVE
+162 LLLGI
-176 LRRESRCAAGTSRG
+176 AAAAALVLAFGVALTSEGKAGVFLVLLVVPAVGFMLGTING
-190 ACRRVHAWHGEWTDH
+190 LIIVG
-205 CRGRL
+205 GRL

-259 IFPFRVLSLPALL
+259 IIPVPGVIFAGIIVL
-272 SCFGSFLKF
+272 FWVILKF

-330 YRQGKPDAGM
+330 YRQGKPDAGT

-396 VIIIVAVFS
+396 AIIIIAVLLQE
-405 RNGVQADGCS
+405 RRS
-415 SCPNSGYAISPIN
+415 SGWLFFLSQLRARDVIDKSEPNQIKN
-428 PCKTS
+428 PQGPG
-433 KSIDTDT
+433 D
-440 ASEWHNKE
+440 
-448 NTRERENEHYPQ
+448 
-460 TICQMGHGNGA
+460 
-471 DCAIRTQRPPPQT
+471 
-484 PRTNM
+484 

>member
-1 MSYTSEQIMRSSSSM
+1 M
-16 ERLKS
+16 EWLKGVV
-21 ILKATKLYWGLALLF
+21 KATKLYWGLALLF
-36 LVGVLSSPVS
+36 AVGVLSSPVS

-105 NEGWSAAYL
+105 NEGWSSAYL
-114 LGVPAVFLLATLFL
+114 LGVPAVFLLAFFVVLGTMSFALR
-128 FGVIRFCRQ
+128 VQRRAVHA
-137 GPETRL
+137 E
-143 KCEPMAASLTISK
+143 AAPGMSK
-156 VSFDCG
+156 VALVVALVAALLIALRVASNSG
-162 PRRSLHCRSLGSVE
+162 SKAGVLLVLLVVPAVGLMLGAINGVVIV
-176 LRRESRCAAGTSRG
+176 G
-190 ACRRVHAWHGEWTDH
+190 
-205 CRGRL
+205 GRL

-221 AGLGIARLTAGQN
+221 AGLGVARLTAGQN

-259 IFPFRVLSLPALL
+259 IIPVPGVIFAGIIVL
-272 SCFGSFLKF
+272 FWIILKF
-281 TKFGRYVYA
+281 TKFGRYIYA

-396 VIIIVAVFS
+396 IIIIVAVLLQERRSSGWMFFLS
-405 RNGVQADGCS
+405 QLKVRNAPDRSV
-415 SCPNSGYAISPIN
+415 
-428 PCKTS
+428 TS
-433 KSIDTDT
+433 Q
-440 ASEWHNKE
+440 
-448 NTRERENEHYPQ
+448 Q
-460 TICQMGHGNGA
+460 TETHRHGE
-471 DCAIRTQRPPPQT
+471 
-484 PRTNM
+484 